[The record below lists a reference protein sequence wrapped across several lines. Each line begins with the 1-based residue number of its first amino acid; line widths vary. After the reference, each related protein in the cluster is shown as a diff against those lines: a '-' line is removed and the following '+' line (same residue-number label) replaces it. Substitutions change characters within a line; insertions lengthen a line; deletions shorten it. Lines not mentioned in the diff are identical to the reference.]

1 MNHIDQLLNEV
12 KWFNKHK
19 ALKSSANGEDFN
31 MFRICGVDHYEN
43 THSAILAEI
52 LNPKGTH
59 NFGAKFLDAFIKTLK
74 RSDLIKDYFDF
85 SMQNVRVVTEN
96 ASAFG
101 RLDILIRNSQNQALL
116 LENKIYAG
124 DQEEQLRRYYE
135 FGKREFGN
143 NFKLIYLTLQG
154 HESTNTDKNQ
164 VEYIQVSYSE
174 IILTWLERCIEISVR
189 SPIVRE
195 TLIQYANH
203 IKSLTNNST
212 ANTMSQELID
222 KLSTLENLEAAYTI
236 ADNLSKVRNNII
248 ATVLIPQMNEI
259 ANELNI
265 VFNNP
270 EPNADFVNVS
280 WAGFSFTVPHYKN
293 YNVFMEFGK
302 KGLNNLIIGFVPR
315 SENSDNAVFP
325 QLKQAVGGGNN
336 RCAFQ
341 KFPIYQNW
349 HAEAMKAILTGEM
362 KTIIKDKIQ
371 NLLEITKEIEG
382 I

>member
-1 MNHIDQLLNEV
+1 MKEIDQLLNEV
-12 KWFNKHK
+12 KWFNKHRS
-19 ALKSSANGEDFN
+19 LKSYINGEEFN

-43 THSAILAEI
+43 THSSILAEI
-52 LNPKGTH
+52 INPKGSH
-59 NFGAKFLDAFIKTLK
+59 NFGSKFLEAFIETLK
-74 RSDLIKDYFDF
+74 RSELIEGEFQF

-203 IKSLTNNST
+203 IKSLTNNT
-212 ANTMSQELID
+212 ITHTMSQELID

-302 KGLNNLIIGFVPR
+302 KGLNNLIIGFAPK
-315 SENSDNAVFP
+315 STKSDTSAFLMIK
-325 QLKQAVGGGNN
+325 QLVGGGNN

-341 KFPIYQNW
+341 KFPFHPNW
-349 HAEAMKAILTGEM
+349 HSDAMKAILTGEM

-371 NLLEITKEIEG
+371 NLLEITKEVNG

>member
-1 MNHIDQLLNEV
+1 MKEIDQLLNEV

-19 ALKSSANGEDFN
+19 NLKSSVNGEEFN

-43 THSAILAEI
+43 THSSILAEI
-52 LNPKGTH
+52 INPKGSH
-59 NFGAKFLDAFIKTLK
+59 NFGSKFLEAFIETLK
-74 RSDLIKDYFDF
+74 RSELIEGEFQF

-135 FGKREFGN
+135 YGKREFGN

-203 IKSLTNNST
+203 IKSLTNNT
-212 ANTMSQELID
+212 IAHTMSQELID

-236 ADNLSKVRNNII
+236 ANNLGNVSNNII
-248 ATVLIPQMNEI
+248 NTVLIPQLHEI
-259 ANELNI
+259 ANELGI
-265 VFNNP
+265 VCNSVQG
-270 EPNADFVNVS
+270 DYVNTA
-280 WAGFSFTVPHYKN
+280 WAGFSFSIPDYHN
-293 YNVFMEFGK
+293 YNLFMEFGK
-302 KGLNNLIIGFVPR
+302 KGLGGLIIGFAPK
-315 SENSDNAVFP
+315 STNSDTSAFLTIK
-325 QLKQAVGGGNN
+325 QLVGGGNN

-341 KFPIYQNW
+341 KFPIHPNW
-349 HAEAMKAILTGEM
+349 NAEAMKAILTGEM
-362 KTIIKDKIQ
+362 KVIIKDKIQ
-371 NLLEITKEIEG
+371 NLLEITKEVKG